1 MLNQQHLERL
11 NTFLD
16 SIETASADYD
26 KDGVAL
32 VLGDILVNLLRILN
46 ISSSDLLDL
55 LLQQVHAPDLAEA
68 IEDNPQTKE
77 ELPIVFCLNSLFQE
91 ARLLKLEGKAYTM
104 LDDFFNSHLSRT
116 L

>member
-16 SIETASADYD
+16 SIETASAKYKRDD
-26 KDGVAL
+26 VAL

-46 ISSSDLLDL
+46 ISNSDLLDL
-55 LLQQVHAPDLAEA
+55 LLQQVHASDLAEA
-68 IEDNPQTKE
+68 IEDNPQTKK
-77 ELPIVFCLNSLFQE
+77 ELPIMSCLNYFFQE
-91 ARLLKLEGKAYTM
+91 ARLLKLEGKAYTL
-104 LDDFFNSHLSRT
+104 LDDFFNTHLNRT

>member
-16 SIETASADYD
+16 SIETASANYERDD
-26 KDGVAL
+26 IAL

-55 LLQQVHAPDLAEA
+55 LLQQVHAADLAEA
-68 IEDNPQTKE
+68 IEDNLQTKE
-77 ELPIVFCLNSLFQE
+77 ELPIIFCLNSLFQE
-91 ARLLKLEGKAYTM
+91 VRLLKLDAKAYTL
-104 LDDFFNSHLSRT
+104 LDDFFNIHLNRT